1 MYSNLVLIVDHD
13 PKWTALL
20 SQVLTAA
27 GYTVVAANRGGRA
40 VQMAAEEQPTLVVL
54 EILLPGEV
62 NGFEVIRRIREFS
75 EIPVIILSTSSET
88 KDMLRGFELGADD
101 YVTKPFDPRILLA
114 RVKAVLNRCQG
125 SQPAPAEI
133 VCNNLV
139 INQVSRK
146 VTLDGLE
153 VYLTETEYNLLLELA
168 RHCDQVLLHEQLLS
182 AVWGDQF
189 LNEVDYLRSYIHILR
204 RKLENN
210 PSQPRLIINRPGVG
224 YMLISNQSD
233 ITGN

>member
-1 MYSNLVLIVDHD
+1 MVSDLILIVDHD

-27 GYTVVAANRGGRA
+27 GYTIAAANRGGRA
-40 VQMAAEEQPTLVVL
+40 LQIAAEQQPALVIL
-54 EILLPGEV
+54 EILVPGEV
-62 NGFEVIRRIREFS
+62 NGFEVIRRVREFS

-101 YVTKPFDPRILLA
+101 YVTKPFDPKILLA
-114 RVKAVLNRCQG
+114 RVRAVLNRCQG
-125 SQPAPAEI
+125 SKPAPAEI
-133 VCNNLV
+133 VCSNLV

-146 VTLDGLE
+146 VTLDGVE

-168 RHCDQVLLHEQLLS
+168 RHRDQVLLHEQLLS

-204 RKLENN
+204 RKLEIN

-224 YMLISNQSD
+224 YMLISNQSEG
-233 ITGN
+233 TGN